1 MTLTVILLSILLAVS
16 IVFNVVLFWYNRQVL
31 RNLLFVSDNIGD
43 AIGLVK
49 EYQEHLESL
58 YEMEMFY
65 GDSTLKG
72 LIDHTKFIIEE
83 IKEFEEIYSLTH
95 DSPLPPVEEVPPDDE

>member
-1 MTLTVILLSILLAVS
+1 MTLTIILLSILLALS
-16 IVFNVVLFWYNRQVL
+16 IVLNIVLFWYNRQVVK
-31 RNLLFVSDNIGD
+31 NLLFVSDNIGGV
-43 AIGLVK
+43 IGLVK

-58 YEMEMFY
+58 YDMEMFY

-83 IKEFEEIYSLTH
+83 IKEFEEIYGLTR
-95 DSPLPPVEEVPPDDE
+95 EDDEVLLDDE